1 MSVKSDKHLRDI
13 RTLSDRVSDA
23 EKPQRKFIKLAILEL
38 EKVRRNKE
46 KRKASEQMI
55 HLDKRLAEIEH
66 EQARLI
72 EAVYVVHPAV
82 CGSPMKSPHADKF
95 IPHDS
100 NDDISQESMDQK
112 DFKITY

>member
-1 MSVKSDKHLRDI
+1 MSVKSNKHLHDI

-46 KRKASEQMI
+46 KRKASEQLL
-55 HLDKRLAEIEH
+55 HLDKRLAEIEQ
-66 EQARLI
+66 EQGRLI

-82 CGSPMKSPHADKF
+82 CGSPVNAPEF
-95 IPHDS
+95 
-100 NDDISQESMDQK
+100 ISQDKQVNQNNT
-112 DFKITY
+112 DFKLTY

>member
-1 MSVKSDKHLRDI
+1 MSVKSNKHLRDI

-23 EKPQRKFIKLAILEL
+23 NKPQRKFIKLAILEL

-46 KRKASEQMI
+46 KRKASEQLT

-72 EAVYVVHPAV
+72 ETVYVVHQ
-82 CGSPMKSPHADKF
+82 GSCPPGINAPHAKEF
-95 IPHDS
+95 
-100 NDDISQESMDQK
+100 ISQDIQ
-112 DFKITY
+112 DNTNFKITY